1 MPMVTCVEIPEALR
15 DTNFQSELLT
25 KFGVEIAASFG
36 SLQGK
41 IWRLGTMGYVAQKGY
56 LVSLHLHLWGRPLA
70 SGLPG

>member
-41 IWRLGTMGYVAQKGY
+41 IWRLGTMCYVA
-56 LVSLHLHLWGRPLA
+56 
-70 SGLPG
+70 